1 MRELFTEC
9 PRPMIIAH
17 RGACGLLPEQTLAA
31 FELAIEQGA
40 DAIELDVVPTS
51 DGILLARHESELS
64 LTTNVAELPHLA
76 RYRTTRHIDGA
87 PITGWFTT
95 DLTLAQIRPLR
106 ARQRLAFRDH
116 SNDGRWP
123 APTLDEVLELAAAH
137 TTPVFIEVKQ
147 PGHFASLGFA
157 IDELLLA
164 TLERHDARRIVLQSF
179 DSSFLR
185 RLRMRTSL
193 PMIQLIETGVF
204 DLDDIATYAD
214 GIGPW
219 KRLIVP
225 APADEDGEFHAD
237 HPALLPPT
245 SLVADAHARGLMV
258 STWTFRN
265 EPQFLAEDYGGDPA
279 REYEHFA
286 SLDVDAFTT
295 DFPETARLA
304 RNQIANR
311 RSQI

>member
-1 MRELFTEC
+1 
-9 PRPMIIAH
+9 MIIAH

-31 FELAIEQGA
+31 FELAIERGA

-64 LTTNVAELPHLA
+64 LTTNVADDVHLV
-76 RYRTTRHIDGA
+76 RYRTTRQIDGA

-123 APTLDEVLELAAAH
+123 APTLDEVLELANARQVW
-137 TTPVFIEVKQ
+137 VFIEIKQ
-147 PGHFASLGFA
+147 PAYFASLGFA

-164 TLERHDARRIVLQSF
+164 VLSRHDASRVVLQSF
-179 DSSFLR
+179 DSDFLR
-185 RLRMRTSL
+185 VLRGRTSR
-193 PMIQLIETGVF
+193 PMIQLIENGSF
-204 DLDDIATYAD
+204 DLDGIAGYAQ

-225 APADEDGEFHAD
+225 AADDEDGTTHVVHAR
-237 HPALLPPT
+237 LQSPT
-245 SLVADAHARGLMV
+245 SLIADAHARGLLV
-258 STWTFRN
+258 STWTFRD
-265 EPQFLAEDYGGDPA
+265 EPQFLAPEYGADA
-279 REYEHFA
+279 LKEYVHFA
-286 SLDVDAFTT
+286 RLGIDAITT
-295 DFPETARLA
+295 DFPATAVRAL
-304 RNQIANR
+304 RPQ
-311 RSQI
+311 S